1 MTAVLQR
8 VVRFAGLLNT
18 GMVRVASVCL
28 VLVMLALIANIVMR
42 VAGSPLNGT
51 FEVVAMLAA
60 VVFGLSLGDA
70 QNHGAHVSIDLLVRH
85 WPRRIR
91 IVVASVVTIVSIALF
106 VQVITSLVVYGQ
118 VMRAQ
123 GSATESLG
131 IPFWPAV
138 YVVVVGFAGLVLA
151 LVADL
156 ARGALSWSTEDPEL
170 NVF

>member
-1 MTAVLQR
+1 MTTTLRRIVGFSQVLNG
-8 VVRFAGLLNT
+8 V
-18 GMVRVASVCL
+18 MVRIAAVCL
-28 VLVMLALIANIVMR
+28 VLVMLALMANIVMR

-70 QNHGAHVSIDLLVRH
+70 QNHGAHVSIDLLVRR
-85 WPRRIR
+85 WRRKTR
-91 IVVASVVTIVSIALF
+91 IVVGSLVTIAAIALF

-118 VMRAQ
+118 VMQTQ

-131 IPFWPAV
+131 IPYWPAV
-138 YVVVVGFAGLVLA
+138 YVVVIGFVGLVVA

-156 ARGALSWSTEDPEL
+156 AKGALSWSDDEPHL
-170 NVF
+170 SVF